1 MSDFAWIATH
11 EKVEERESQEYS
23 RSSYREVL
31 GDVFLDE
38 TNISGVS
45 GASAVLVNF
54 VLVASALGGGGGL
67 LGLELGSVGLS

>member
-1 MSDFAWIATH
+1 MSDFALIPTH